1 MSSPRATKPP
11 AGRSRSHRA
20 AERRSAGGL
29 LTADRALGSTIALGF
44 AAVLTLLGLLVGLTV
59 VEVNRSQ
66 HLRRVLTDQVDPA
79 ISAVDDLQ
87 VSFYRVNENLR
98 DQIFQLSADAP
109 AYYQSASREL
119 SRNLG
124 RVVEQEH
131 TPAEAAAV
139 ARLRTAALE
148 FQRIADLQLRP
159 SSLPLPAR
167 QEIYRTQALGAL
179 ADADRAAEAV
189 RTLKTARRTQIRE
202 EMRQGSDTLTWYL
215 LLGFGVGGLS
225 CILLARHTVHLI
237 TVPLRRL
244 MTAAR
249 ALESSDYERAIALG
263 ELPGSETEGLEP
275 VNELA
280 RLGQSFARAATA
292 LRDREARITH
302 ESKRSQRLEELMN
315 TIRDAV
321 ITADPQGRCRSVNTS
336 GAAMLGYRGDEL
348 IGRPLT
354 DVVGDPDALRTLLR
368 TTLAGG
374 DVAHATIPLRR
385 VDGQTVPASWHA
397 SPLRDESGAVRGM
410 LAVARDMS
418 PVRELQERL
427 VRAERLASVGLLGA
441 GVAHELRNPLG
452 IISNAIFFLRRRSD
466 KEDEKEQHHFDLI
479 EREIRRSA
487 QVIDTLVQFSH
498 NPEPQG
504 EPVALEPVLRQSLER
519 IAFPP
524 DVRCEVEVPEDLP
537 LVVADAG
544 QLTQVFENL
553 ARNAVQ
559 AMGDRGC
566 LRLQARTADGRVH
579 VLVEDDGP
587 GIPDED
593 RARIFEPLFTTKAK
607 GMGLGLALSK
617 RIVEAYAG
625 EIRIDSVPGEGTTVR
640 VALPAAPAASP
651 VPR

>member
-1 MSSPRATKPP
+1 
-11 AGRSRSHRA
+11 
-20 AERRSAGGL
+20 
-29 LTADRALGSTIALGF
+29 
-44 AAVLTLLGLLVGLTV
+44 
-59 VEVNRSQ
+59 
-66 HLRRVLTDQVDPA
+66 
-79 ISAVDDLQ
+79 
-87 VSFYRVNENLR
+87 
-98 DQIFQLSADAP
+98 
-109 AYYQSASREL
+109 
-119 SRNLG
+119 
-124 RVVEQEH
+124 
-131 TPAEAAAV
+131 
-139 ARLRTAALE
+139 
-148 FQRIADLQLRP
+148 
-159 SSLPLPAR
+159 
-167 QEIYRTQALGAL
+167 
-179 ADADRAAEAV
+179 
-189 RTLKTARRTQIRE
+189 
-202 EMRQGSDTLTWYL
+202 
-215 LLGFGVGGLS
+215 
-225 CILLARHTVHLI
+225 
-237 TVPLRRL
+237 
-244 MTAAR
+244 
-249 ALESSDYERAIALG
+249 
-263 ELPGSETEGLEP
+263 
-275 VNELA
+275 
-280 RLGQSFARAATA
+280 
-292 LRDREARITH
+292 
-302 ESKRSQRLEELMN
+302 
-315 TIRDAV
+315 
-321 ITADPQGRCRSVNTS
+321 
-336 GAAMLGYRGDEL
+336 
-348 IGRPLT
+348 
-354 DVVGDPDALRTLLR
+354 
-368 TTLAGG
+368 
-374 DVAHATIPLRR
+374 LRR

-466 KEDEKEQHHFDLI
+466 KEDEKEQRHFELI

-524 DVRCEVEVPEDLP
+524 GVRCEVEVPEELP

-587 GIPDED
+587 GIPDGD
-593 RARIFEPLFTTKAK
+593 RARVFEPLFTTKAK

-651 VPR
+651 LPR